1 MLVLLVS
8 CTPEVTV
15 GQVRRSCCA
24 VASPLHTAAG
34 PRWPCWV
41 VSDRASRS
49 AHLLELFGVLPS
61 ASRER
66 KATCITLVVSFGV
79 RLSLLSPHQVNVRCT
94 LRLAKP

>member
-1 MLVLLVS
+1 M
-8 CTPEVTV
+8 
-15 GQVRRSCCA
+15 GQVRRLCCA
-24 VASPLHTAAG
+24 VASPLHAVAG
-34 PRWPCWV
+34 PRQPWWV

-94 LRLAKP
+94 LHLAKP